1 MLVDAFW
8 CGGVAGAA
16 GSIAT
21 QPLDTVRIK
30 MQTGAGAAAQAS
42 VSHRASSSSC
52 MALSL
57 TASHLRSVLRH
68 EGIKGLYKG
77 VMAPAAAAGPRSACI
92 FAGYD
97 VSIRNFDGNR
107 IRDHALAG
115 VMGGLFAAPVTT
127 PMELVKCRAQ
137 VSMACAGPSPLG
149 MEWQVCNHVWQR
161 EGFRGLACG
170 ITLTACRDALF
181 RGCYFATLEVTARA
195 MARAEGRDEQAPR
208 PWRVS
213 IVAGA
218 LAGVLAWLPV
228 YPLDVIKTHWQTGHR
243 FNATTLH
250 GLLRSGLATEGT
262 QWLTRGLGPT
272 LLRAAPLNAIVFT
285 VYESLRTGR
294 RR

>member
-16 GSIAT
+16 GSIVT

-42 VSHRASSSSC
+42 VARASSSS
-52 MALSL
+52 MGVSL
-57 TASHLRSVLRH
+57 TASHFRSVIAH
-68 EGIKGLYKG
+68 EGMAGLYKG

-97 VSIRNFDGNR
+97 TALRSFDGGR

-127 PMELVKCRAQ
+127 PMELGKCRVQ
-137 VSMACAGPSPLG
+137 VSKMRAAGSSALG
-149 MEWQVCNHVWQR
+149 MEWQVCHQVWQR

-170 ITLTACRDALF
+170 ISLTACRDALF
-181 RGCYFATLEVTARA
+181 RGTYFATFEVLARG
-195 MARAEGRDEQAPR
+195 MARVEGRDQQAPR
-208 PWRVS
+208 PFHVS
-213 IVAGA
+213 IVAGG

-243 FNATTLH
+243 FNATTLP

-285 VYESLRTGR
+285 VYESLRTSR